1 MFNKRL
7 LAMVPT
13 AMRYILANVLFQWIA
28 LVANIAVMVTIGLFI
43 YDTLGRTEA
52 AMPLVQVLAVAAV
65 AIAVRMLCTTFAQS
79 MSFKAASIAK
89 KTMRQAVY
97 DKLARLGPSYA
108 ENVSTSEAVQMSVEG
123 TEQLEVY
130 FGSYLPQVLYAIAAP
145 VTLFCFLAPWSFPAA
160 VVLFVC
166 VPLIPVSIIAIQRIA
181 RRVVRTYWGKYADLG
196 ATFLENLQGLTTL
209 KIYRADGA
217 RHERMNEE
225 AEGFRQATMKLLS
238 MQLNSINVMD
248 LLAYGGAAAG
258 IIVVLFQFAG
268 GAASLAAAFII
279 VFLSAEFF
287 IPMRTLGS
295 FFHTAMNGIAAAEKM
310 FDLLDTPEPERGNE
324 RIDPAN
330 CSISCRSLTYSY
342 DGKRTVLDHIYFDVK
357 QNRFT
362 AIVGESGSG
371 KSTLAGI
378 LSGKNAAFSGTVTIG
393 GTDVNAISRESLME
407 SLTTVSFSSYLFKGS
422 VRSNLLMGNPEATDE
437 ELWAVLDRC
446 RLGQFVRASGGLDM
460 PLAEQAANLSGGQRQ
475 RLAMAR
481 ALLHDSAIY
490 LFDEATSNI
499 DAESEAALL
508 EAIDELARTK
518 TVIMISHRLA
528 AIKGADC
535 IYAMEDGR
543 IAEVGTH
550 DELLAHGSVYARL
563 WNQQASLEAYV
574 ASEEAAC
581 GAAEHAV
588 SLGGSAASCGV
599 QETDGCGVGDERRQS
614 GAPAVSEC
622 GSGVGGAAVGLR
634 ADDLVARG
642 TVTAAPDAAVSAEAP
657 RRKRSNLSIMLR
669 LIALVG
675 PLLPVMVLAIALGVG
690 GFLAAIFL
698 TTFGAYGITDA
709 AGMPAGIGFATAC
722 VLVTVCGIVRGPLRY
737 GEQLCNHFIAFKLLA
752 LIRDKVF
759 GALRS
764 LAPAKLEGR
773 DKGNLISLITS
784 DIELL
789 EVFYAHTISPIAIAI
804 IVSLVMAAFIGSFSV
819 PLALLAVLAYA
830 VIGIVVPLAASR
842 ASGRSGRAFR
852 DQVGDMNTFVLD
864 SLRGLRETL
873 QYGFDRKRSVE
884 LGARTEGLASVE
896 AGLKRSTARFM
907 ALTGALVLAFDAG
920 MVAVAFSLYQA
931 GSVGFSGAL
940 ICTMA
945 FMSSFG
951 PVIAVA
957 NLGSTLQQTFASGA
971 RVLDVLD
978 EDPEVRD
985 VEDGVDIAFDGAEA
999 RHVSFS
1005 YGAEPILDDVTLAI
1019 RPGSVVNIAGRSG
1032 SGKSTFLKLLMRFWD
1047 VSDGSIVLS
1056 DTDIRR
1062 INAESLRDSES
1073 YMTQETH
1080 LFSGTVR
1087 ENLTLVKPDATDEE
1101 LDDACRKAAILELIE
1116 RLPKGY
1122 NTPVGELGDTLSG
1135 GERQRIG
1142 LARVFLYDAPFVLL
1156 DEPTSNLDSL
1166 NEAAVLSAL
1175 EASKVGKTIVLVS
1188 HRASTCR
1195 FADVVYSVERGR
1207 VS

>member
-28 LVANIAVMVTIGLFI
+28 LIANIAVMVTIGLFI
-43 YDTLGRTEA
+43 YDALGGSDG
-52 AMPLVQVLAVAAV
+52 AMPLVQVLVVAAF
-65 AIAVRMLCTTFAQS
+65 AIAVRALCTTLAQS

-97 DKLARLGPSYA
+97 DKLTRLGPAYA
-108 ENVSTSEAVQMSVEG
+108 ENVPTSEAVQMSVEG

-130 FGSYLPQVLYAIAAP
+130 FGSYLPQLFYAIVAP
-145 VTLFCFLAPWSFPAA
+145 VTLFCFLAPWSLPAA
-160 VVLFVC
+160 LVLFVC
-166 VPLIPVSIIAIQRIA
+166 VPLIPISIMAIQRIA
-181 RRVVRTYWGKYADLG
+181 RRVVRAYWGKYADLG

-209 KIYRADGA
+209 KIYRADQA

-268 GAASLAAAFII
+268 GAASLAATFVI

-310 FDLLDTPEPERGNE
+310 FNLLDTSEPERGCE

-330 CSISCRSLTYSY
+330 CSISCRNLTYSY
-342 DGKRTVLDHIYFDVK
+342 DGVRTVLSDVDFDAG

-378 LSGKNAAFSGTVTIG
+378 LLGKNAAFGGSVAIG
-393 GTDVNAISRESLME
+393 GADVRAISRESLMK
-407 SLTTVSFSSYLFKGS
+407 SLTTVSFTSYLFKGS
-422 VRSNLLMGNPEATDE
+422 VRSNLLMGKPDATE
-437 ELWAVLDRC
+437 GELWDALDRC
-446 RLGQFVRASGGLDM
+446 RLGEFVRAAGGLDM

-481 ALLHDSAIY
+481 ALLHDSDIY

-508 EAIDELARTK
+508 ETIDELARTK
-518 TVIMISHRLA
+518 TVVMISHRLA
-528 AIKGADC
+528 AIKGADR

-543 IAEVGTH
+543 IAEAGTH
-550 DELLAHGSVYARL
+550 DELVANDAVYARL

-574 ASEEAAC
+574 ASEADADGCSVDGAEAEPES
-581 GAAEHAV
+581 GVAAEADSSGDAARTEHAV
-588 SLGGSAASCGV
+588 ASAVAGV
-599 QETDGCGVGDERRQS
+599 ADET
-614 GAPAVSEC
+614 APPAK
-622 GSGVGGAAVGLR
+622 
-634 ADDLVARG
+634 
-642 TVTAAPDAAVSAEAP
+642 
-657 RRKRSNLSIMLR
+657 KRSNFSIMLR

-675 PLLPVMVLAIALGVG
+675 PLLPVMILAIVLGVG

-698 TTFGAYGITDA
+698 TTFGAYGIVDA
-709 AGMPAGIGFATAC
+709 AGMPAGVGFTAAC
-722 VLVTVCGIVRGPLRY
+722 VLVAVCGIVRGPLRY

-759 GALRS
+759 GALRR

-789 EVFYAHTISPIAIAI
+789 EVFYAHTISPIVIAV
-804 IVSLVMAAFIGSFSV
+804 IVSCIMTVFIGSFSV
-819 PLALLAVLAYA
+819 PLAVLAVFAYA
-830 VIGIVVPLAASR
+830 VIGIVVPLTASR

-852 DQVGDMNTFVLD
+852 DKVGDMNTFVLD

-873 QYGFDRKRSVE
+873 QYGFEQKRSVE
-884 LGARTEGLASVE
+884 LGERTDELASVE
-896 AGLKRSTARFM
+896 AGLKRSTGRFM
-907 ALTGALVLAFDAG
+907 ALTGALVLAFDVA
-920 MVAVAFSLYQA
+920 MVATAFSLYA
-931 GSVGFSGAL
+931 SGSVDFSGAL

-978 EDPEVRD
+978 EEPEVRD
-985 VEDGVDIAFDGAEA
+985 VVDGVDIVFDGAEA
-999 RHVSFS
+999 RNVSFS
-1005 YGAEPILDDVTLAI
+1005 YGAETILDDVTVAI
-1019 RPGSVVNIAGRSG
+1019 RPGNVVNIAGRSG

-1047 VSDGSIVLS
+1047 VTAGSIALS

-1062 INAESLRDSES
+1062 IDTDSLRDTES
-1073 YMTQETH
+1073 YMTQDTH
-1080 LFSGTVR
+1080 LFTGTVR
-1087 ENLTLVKPDATDEE
+1087 ENLTLVKPEATDAE
-1101 LDDACRKAAILELIE
+1101 LDEACRKAAIFDLIE

-1122 NTPVGELGDTLSG
+1122 DTPVGELGDTLSG

-1175 EASKVGKTIVLVS
+1175 EASKQGKTIVLVS